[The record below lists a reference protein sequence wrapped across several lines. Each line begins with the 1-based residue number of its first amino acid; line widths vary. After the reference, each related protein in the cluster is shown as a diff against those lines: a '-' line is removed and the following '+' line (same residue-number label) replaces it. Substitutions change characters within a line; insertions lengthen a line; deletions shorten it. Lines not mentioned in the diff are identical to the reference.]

1 MQLQSFVHMHATNMR
16 QLVIV
21 VLLSIDGYAHTAGSQ
36 LLSYLDWIYGL
47 YVYSIQFV
55 GNDATKSIQFQDANY
70 SMSSFRYCT
79 WLPTPCAGAS
89 MPLLLALFGLSILAQ
104 TQGQT

>member
-47 YVYSIQFV
+47 LCIFNTICWQ
-55 GNDATKSIQFQDANY
+55 
-70 SMSSFRYCT
+70 
-79 WLPTPCAGAS
+79 
-89 MPLLLALFGLSILAQ
+89 
-104 TQGQT
+104 